1 MNAHYLTEYTGDFVL
16 QKILIPLPS
25 SGADPTEV
33 AIPWK
38 ILTQNNCEITFI
50 TPHGEKAALDPLML
64 RGERLGIWKS
74 LLKTRKDAVDAAEA
88 MCRSSEFCSPA
99 NYSAVRAQD
108 FDALL
113 LPGGHD
119 KGVKEYLES
128 KTLQSLVVAFFK
140 EKLPVAAICHGVVLA
155 ARSID
160 PDTGK
165 SVIAECKSTALLKS
179 QEMAAFNL
187 TRLWLGDYYLTYP
200 GLTVEDEVTSA
211 LDNPNNFITGP
222 RPLLRDS
229 INNLNRGFTVR
240 DGNYL
245 SARWPGDA
253 YSFSLAF
260 LKMLGNC

>member
-1 MNAHYLTEYTGDFVL
+1 M

-25 SGADPTEV
+25 YGADPTEV

-38 ILTQNNCEITFI
+38 MLTENNCEITFV
-50 TPHGEKAALDPLML
+50 TPHGEKAVLDPLML
-64 RGERLGIWKS
+64 SGARLGIWRG
-74 LLKTRKDAVDAAEA
+74 LLKARKDTVEAAEV
-88 MCRSSEFCSPA
+88 MCRSTEFSSPA
-99 NYSAVRAQD
+99 NYNAVRAED

-128 KTLQSLVVAFFK
+128 KTLQSLVVAFFNNGQ
-140 EKLPVAAICHGVVLA
+140 PVAAICHGVVLA

-160 PDTGK
+160 PTTGK
-165 SVIAECKSTALLKS
+165 SVIAERKTTALLKS

-200 GLTVEDEVTSA
+200 GLTVEDEVTSV
-211 LDNPNNFITGP
+211 LDNAGNFLVGP
-222 RPLLRDS
+222 RPLQRDS
-229 INNLNRGFTVR
+229 MRKLSRGFAVR
-240 DGNYL
+240 DENYL

-253 YSFSLAF
+253 YSFSVAF
-260 LKMLGNC
+260 LKMLQH

>member
-1 MNAHYLTEYTGDFVL
+1 MHHLTEHTGDFVL
-16 QKILIPLPS
+16 KKILIPLPS
-25 SGADPTEV
+25 FGADPTEV

-50 TPHGEKAALDPLML
+50 TPYGEKAALDPLML
-64 RGERLGIWKS
+64 SGERLGIWKS
-74 LLKTRKDAVDAAEA
+74 LLKARKDAVEAAQA
-88 MCRSSEFCSPA
+88 MCRSAQFCSPA
-99 NYSAVRAQD
+99 SYNAVRAQD

-128 KTLQSLVVAFFK
+128 EILQTLVVSFFK
-140 EKLPVAAICHGVVLA
+140 HNLPVAAICHGVVLA

-160 PDTGK
+160 PDTGE
-165 SVIAECKSTALLKS
+165 SVIAQRKSTALLKS
-179 QEMAAFNL
+179 QEKAAFNL

-200 GLTVEDEVTSA
+200 GLTVEDEVTAA
-211 LDNPNNFITGP
+211 LDKASNFLAGP
-222 RPLLRDS
+222 RPIQRDS
-229 INNLNRGFTVR
+229 IAKLNRGFTVR

-253 YSFSLAF
+253 YSFSVEF
-260 LKMLGNC
+260 LKMLENC